1 MTRIA
6 MTIITTVL
14 AAIVAAP
21 ATADDHAGSDETAFA
36 VIVARYE
43 AIHGALASDTFDG
56 VAENALAIQ
65 TAAEAAAR
73 DFSPQEAGVAT
84 ANTDACRSLLPE
96 VARAAAKLA
105 AAKDL
110 RAARET
116 FGELSRPMVRWREMA
131 TGERPKV
138 AYCPMAK
145 KPWLQDSE
153 EIANPY
159 YGSKMLRCGEIVSK

>member
-6 MTIITTVL
+6 LTIITTAL
-14 AAIVAAP
+14 AVIVAAP
-21 ATADDHAGSDETAFA
+21 TAAGDHVGSGETTFD

-43 AIHGALASDTFDG
+43 VIHGALASDSFDG

-65 TAAEAAAR
+65 TAAEAAAE
-73 DFSPQEAGVAT
+73 DFSAQKAGVAT
-84 ANTDACRSLLPE
+84 ADADACRNLLPE
-96 VARAAAKLA
+96 VAGAAAKLA
-105 AAKDL
+105 ATKDVSS
-110 RAARET
+110 ARDA
-116 FGELSRPMVRWREMA
+116 FAELSRPMVRWREMA

>member
-1 MTRIA
+1 MTRLA

-14 AAIVAAP
+14 ASIVAAS
-21 ATADDHAGSDETAFA
+21 AMAGDHAGSDETAFD

-43 AIHGALASDTFDG
+43 AIHRTLASDTFDG
-56 VAENALAIQ
+56 VADNALAIQ
-65 TAAEAAAR
+65 TAAEAAAK
-73 DFSPQEAGVAT
+73 DFSAQKAGVAT
-84 ANTDACRSLLPE
+84 AKADACLSLLPE

-110 RAARET
+110 SAAREA

-159 YGSKMLRCGEIVSK
+159 YGSKMLRCGSIVSK

>member
-6 MTIITTVL
+6 LTIITTAL
-14 AAIVAAP
+14 AVIVAAP
-21 ATADDHAGSDETAFA
+21 TAAGDHVGSGETVFD

-43 AIHGALASDTFDG
+43 TIHGALASDTFEG
-56 VAENALAIQ
+56 VAESALAIQ
-65 TAAEAAAR
+65 TTAETATE
-73 DFSPQEAGVAT
+73 DFSTQEAGVTT
-84 ANTDACRSLLPE
+84 ANADACRSLLPE
-96 VARAAAKLA
+96 VADAAAKLA
-105 AAKDL
+105 AAKSVG
-110 RAARET
+110 AAREA

>member
-1 MTRIA
+1 MTRLA
-6 MTIITTVL
+6 STIITTVL
-14 AAIVAAP
+14 ATIVAAP
-21 ATADDHAGSDETAFA
+21 ATARDQAGSGETAFDA
-36 VIVARYE
+36 IVARYE
-43 AIHGALASDTFDG
+43 AIYRALASDTVDG

-65 TAAEAAAR
+65 TAAETAAK
-73 DFSPQEAGVAT
+73 DFSAQKAGVAT
-84 ANTDACRSLLPE
+84 AEADACRSLLPE

-110 RAARET
+110 GAAREA

-159 YGSKMLRCGEIVSK
+159 YGSKMLRCGSIVSK

>member
-6 MTIITTVL
+6 TIIITTVL
-14 AAIVAAP
+14 AAIVAVP
-21 ATADDHAGSDETAFA
+21 ATADDHAGSGETAFDVVA
-36 VIVARYE
+36 ARYE
-43 AIHGALASDTFDG
+43 AIHRALASDTVDG
-56 VAENALAIQ
+56 VADNALAIQ
-65 TAAEAAAR
+65 TAAEAAAE
-73 DFSPQEAGVAT
+73 DFSAQKAGVAT

-96 VARAAAKLA
+96 VARAAEKLA

-110 RAARET
+110 KAARET
-116 FGELSRPMVRWREMA
+116 FGELSRPMIRWREMA